1 MKNITLLS
9 FLFFVIA
16 CNSQTSPFDDE
27 WIGQIT
33 LLGQP
38 QHVRISA
45 KTDTI
50 TLHLR
55 DEGPDGVYSLMGI
68 KKQDSSVDFT
78 INHAK
83 GTWSFTGQ
91 IVEGNRLEGNVQAN
105 GLIGKFLFFKRLAIE
120 PEEWQ
125 PCLGNYQL
133 ASGCFLRIRQSGK
146 YLDLHSGISE
156 RYTGLSKIGENRF
169 YSASCEILQFDNLQN
184 GQFQTVE
191 WQSPVGQKINAQRVA
206 SFQVEDHLII
216 TSTDTIGASLYLPA
230 SAGKHPACII
240 PIGAAPYN
248 RLISDLEA
256 EFFATYGIATLIY
269 DNYGYGKSSGNLAEK
284 SFVDKQQVAIELFQ
298 WMQNHPKIDAKKIGF
313 RGASQGG
320 RIALM
325 AASALPETAF
335 LALVA
340 TPMETRMDQQLYAL
354 SAFHRQQNFSEQVIT
369 HSTELWRKFF
379 TYAATDVVDTAFVIE
394 LQTFRAAHPDME
406 LPQANLG
413 NPPFLPRK
421 SDLLNSTS
429 SYLPTVQCPV
439 LCIFGAL
446 DDRVPAQKSIHQLRT
461 GLEKAGQQPPT
472 VVVYEEASH
481 SFTLPG
487 FRIIPGLFM
496 DQIRFMRKAVELD

>member
-9 FLFFVIA
+9 FLFFAIA
-16 CNSQTSPFDDE
+16 CQSQTKPFDEE
-27 WIGQIT
+27 WVGQIT

-38 QHVRISA
+38 QYARISA
-45 KTDTI
+45 KTDTVS
-50 TLHLR
+50 LRLR
-55 DEGPDGVYSLMGI
+55 DEGPDGVYSLIGI
-68 KKQDSSVDFT
+68 KEQDGSVDFT
-78 INHAK
+78 INHPK
-83 GTWSFTGQ
+83 GKWIFTGQ
-91 IVEGNRLEGNVQAN
+91 IVAGNRLEGNIQVN
-105 GLIGKFLFFKRLAIE
+105 DLIGKFLFYKRLAVE
-120 PEEWQ
+120 PQEWQ

-133 ASGCFLRIRQSGK
+133 PNGGYLIVRQLGK
-146 YLDLHSGISE
+146 YLNLHSGISE

-169 YSASCEILQFDNLQN
+169 YSASCETLQFGDLQN

-191 WQSPVGQKINAQRVA
+191 WQSSVRQKINAQRVA
-206 SFQVEDHLII
+206 PFQVEDHLII
-216 TSTDTIGASLYLPA
+216 TSTDTIGVSLYLPA
-230 SAGKHPACII
+230 TAGKHPACII
-240 PIGAAPYN
+240 PMGAIPLD
-248 RLISDLEA
+248 RLASDLEA

-269 DNYGYGKSSGNLAEK
+269 DNHGYGKSSGNLAEK
-284 SFVDKQQVAIELFQ
+284 SFVDKQQVAIELFHWLQ
-298 WMQNHPKIDAKKIGF
+298 KHPGIDDEKIGF

-354 SAFHRQQNFSEQVIT
+354 SAYHRQQNFSEQVIT

-379 TYAATDVVDTAFVIE
+379 TNAATDVIDTAFVVE
-394 LQTFRAAHPDME
+394 LQTFQAAHPDME
-406 LPQANLG
+406 LPQANLE

-421 SDLLNSTS
+421 EDLLNSTG

-446 DDRVPAQKSIHQLRT
+446 DDRVPAQKSIHQLRA
-461 GLEKAGQQPPT
+461 GLEKTGQQPPT
-472 VVVYEEASH
+472 VIVYEEASH

-487 FRIIPGLFM
+487 FRIVPGLFM
-496 DQIRFMRKAVELD
+496 DQIRFMRKAVALD